1 MRGNVPK
8 PRSRTTV
15 DEFIEDCREQEEIW
29 LDIVAGQAQSKQYP
43 SNQQTGPRNSDG
55 GRRDS
60 GFAQNAGA
68 RFPAQR
74 FPGRQSFT
82 PNQQYPN

>member
-8 PRSRTTV
+8 PRSRIIV

-29 LDIVAGQAQSKQYP
+29 LDIMAGQAQSKQYP

-68 RFPAQR
+68 RFLAQR

-82 PNQQYPN
+82 PNQ